1 MAPHK
6 TIVPELMEKINA
18 SMVIY
23 NTDRNIVENAVRS
36 FRGSAFAGTLYI
48 IDNAATDIAASWF
61 DEPGIVYFHS
71 PRNLGYGRAHN
82 IALRQSM
89 DQARYHLVLNPDVY
103 FEPDVLEQLYYFMEE
118 HPGAG
123 LVMPRVLYPDGSL
136 QRLCKLLPSPLNLA
150 VRRFLPFSDFLF
162 RNLNDR
168 YEMRFTNYNRVM
180 NVPFLSG
187 CFMFLRT
194 EALRTTGLFDERF
207 FLYAEDADLSR
218 RIHRQFKTLF
228 YPYAEIYHIHARGSY
243 KNTRHT
249 FFNLRSAFQYFMKW
263 GWFDAERRHINKQA
277 IHQFTLNDPVYRIRF
292 ADVSADTSAG
302 K

>member
-1 MAPHK
+1 
-6 TIVPELMEKINA
+6 MEKINA

-23 NTDRNIVENAVRS
+23 NTDRNVVENAVRS

-48 IDNAATDIAASWF
+48 IDNAVTDIASSWF
-61 DEPGIVYFHS
+61 EAPGIVYYHS
-71 PRNLGYGRAHN
+71 PKNLGYGRAHN

-89 DQARYHLVLNPDVY
+89 GTAKYHLVLNPDVY
-103 FEPDVLEQLYYFMEE
+103 FEAAVLEQLYYFMEE
-118 HPGAG
+118 HPAAG

-150 VRRFLPFSDFLF
+150 ARRFLPFSDLLF
-162 RNLNDR
+162 RQLNER
-168 YEMRFTNYNRVM
+168 YEMRFSNYNRVM

-194 EALRTTGLFDERF
+194 DALRTTGVFDERF
-207 FLYAEDADLSR
+207 FMYAEDADLSR

-249 FFNLRSAFQYFMKW
+249 FYNLRSAFQYFMKW
-263 GWFDAERRHINKQA
+263 GWYDPERRSVNKSA
-277 IHQFTLNDPVYRIRF
+277 IQQFSLSEPVHSIRF
-292 ADVSADTSAG
+292 ADVSADTSTG